1 MRALSELFK
10 RYSFAPF
17 FVIALLLP
25 LLDALLP
32 RSLQFADAL
41 EPIFIFAVLGLGL
54 NVVTGYAGML
64 NLGATGFMAVGAYTF
79 AILTCDVFPFQLGF
93 FSASFCALLSGFAT
107 GLILGLPIMRL
118 SGDYLAI
125 VTLGFG
131 EIIQSLIR
139 NLETIT
145 KGTQGINPLKAPQIF
160 GYEFVAGVYQP
171 WYYLFLFF
179 LFLVVIV
186 CRNFE
191 QSRVGRNWMA
201 VREDELASR
210 CMGIESARYK
220 LLALGVGAAM
230 CAFAGAL
237 WASYLGSSGE
247 PGNYDFQISI
257 VALCIM
263 IVGGMGSIRGVL
275 LGAVLVLGFN
285 SILLVKIS
293 EFLMRSGYVESGSV
307 YFSPG
312 NWKYLIFGFALVLM
326 MRFCPQGL
334 FGELREARR

>member
-1 MRALSELFK
+1 MKILSAFFK
-10 RYSFAPF
+10 KYSFAPF
-17 FVIALLLP
+17 FVIAILLP
-25 LLDALLP
+25 LLDSLLP
-32 RSLQFADAL
+32 RNFQFADSL

-64 NLGATGFMAVGAYTF
+64 NLGATGFMAIGAYTF

-93 FSASFCALLSGFAT
+93 FSASLWALFAGACAGVV
-107 GLILGLPIMRL
+107 LGLPTMRL

-139 NLETIT
+139 NLEVIT
-145 KGTQGINPLKAPQIF
+145 KGTQGINPLKSPEIF
-160 GYEFVAGVYQP
+160 GYEFISGVYQP

-179 LFLVVIV
+179 LFLAVLVS
-186 CRNFE
+186 RNFE
-191 QSRVGRNWMA
+191 QSRIGRNWMA
-201 VREDELASR
+201 IREDELASR
-210 CMGIESARYK
+210 CMGIDSARSK
-220 LLALGVGAAM
+220 LLALAVGAAM
-230 CAFAGAL
+230 CAFSGAL

-257 VALCIM
+257 VALCII

-293 EFLMRSGYVESGSV
+293 EFLMRGGYIESGSV

-334 FGELREARR
+334 FGELREARK